1 MGLDEQFLMEKRK
14 SFGTDRNGE
23 NANGKLLA
31 GVVVKAVIQSIHLI
45 STGVSNL
52 FLKRRTPR

>member
-1 MGLDEQFLMEKRK
+1 VGLDAKFLMEKRK

-23 NANGKLLA
+23 NGKLLA

>member
-1 MGLDEQFLMEKRK
+1 VGLDEKFLMEKRK

-52 FLKRRTPR
+52 F

>member
-1 MGLDEQFLMEKRK
+1 MIRWARGCGSRCKVFDGEKKKFWNGSKWRK
-14 SFGTDRNGE
+14 WEIVGG
-23 NANGKLLA
+23 

-52 FLKRRTPR
+52 F

>member
-1 MGLDEQFLMEKRK
+1 VGLDAKFLMEKRK

-23 NANGKLLA
+23 NGKLLA

-52 FLKRRTPR
+52 F